1 MQPGDSLWSIARAH
15 EVPLARL
22 VKTNEI
28 GPKEVLRVGQRL
40 VIPGGAGAGSGAPLA
55 SRDVIRKVRYGVR
68 RGDSLAK
75 IASKFNVAVGDIAQ
89 WNKIDPGN
97 YLQPGQRLLIYVN
110 VAAAE

>member
-1 MQPGDSLWSIARAH
+1 MQKHDSLWSIAQAH

-22 VKTNEI
+22 VKVNQI

-40 VIPGGAGAGSGAPLA
+40 VIPGGTGASGAPVA
-55 SRDVIRKVRYGVR
+55 GRDVIRKVRYGVR